1 MNIANGFG
9 EIAGAALSGNLSVSQ
24 AFDALTKMFLGT
36 IGDLLIQMGT
46 SAVKFGLFKEG
57 LEKGLTAAF
66 GGGGTLVA
74 IGLGAIVAGYALKGS
89 AAKSGMGSTSTAS
102 AGGSKMSSMSSKAS
116 GASYQYG
123 GASYAAQTV
132 KLSIDLTGAI
142 TATQTGYSINK
153 SLETTLRVT
162 GR

>member
-1 MNIANGFG
+1 
-9 EIAGAALSGNLSVSQ
+9 
-24 AFDALTKMFLGT
+24 MFMCT

-66 GGGGTLVA
+66 GGGGALVA
-74 IGLGAIVAGYALKGS
+74 VGLGAIVAGYALKGS
-89 AAKSGMGSTSTAS
+89 ASKAKTGMGTAPST
-102 AGGSKMSSMSSKAS
+102 KMPSVASKAS

-132 KLSIDLTGAI
+132 RLSIDLTGAI

-153 SLETTLRVT
+153 SFETTLRVT